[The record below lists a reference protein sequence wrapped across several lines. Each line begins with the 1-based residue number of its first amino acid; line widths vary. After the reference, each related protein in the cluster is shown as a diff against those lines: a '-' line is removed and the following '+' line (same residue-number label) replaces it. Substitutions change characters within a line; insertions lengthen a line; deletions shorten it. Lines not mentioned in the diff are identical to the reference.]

1 VKIHPSGDGGESAF
15 SALQRFVL
23 RESGGRSS
31 RDARPALCRDVAD
44 GKERQDVPPGVRRG
58 TPRRARKLA
67 VVAAEE
73 IPIVDRIDAV
83 VVGAGAVGL
92 AVARALALHG
102 RETLVLEADAG
113 IGNGTSSR
121 NSEVIHAGIYD
132 APGSLK
138 ATLCVAGRR
147 LLYPYCEARGVG
159 HRRCGKL
166 VVASTPAQVD
176 LLRAIEQRALGN
188 GVEGLR
194 MLGGAEARELE
205 PALQVEAALHST
217 VTGIVDS
224 HALMLAYLGDLENAG
239 AGLVLRS
246 PLESAVV
253 RGDGFVLRVGGATP
267 LEIEA
272 GVLVNAAGLHAQALA
287 RRIEGLD
294 PAHVPHAWFAKGNYY
309 ALAGRSPFSRL
320 IYPVP
325 EPGGLGVHLTLDL
338 AGQAR
343 FGPDVEW
350 LATGAPEG
358 IDYAVD
364 PARSDAFYASI
375 RRYWPGLRDGSLAP
389 AYSGVRPKLQGPGE
403 PVRDFM
409 LQGPEAHG
417 VAGLVNLFGIE
428 SPGLTASLA
437 IASEVL
443 RRLDR

>member
-1 VKIHPSGDGGESAF
+1 
-15 SALQRFVL
+15 L
-23 RESGGRSS
+23 
-31 RDARPALCRDVAD
+31 
-44 GKERQDVPPGVRRG
+44 
-58 TPRRARKLA
+58 
-67 VVAAEE
+67 
-73 IPIVDRIDAV
+73 DRIDAV
-83 VVGAGAVGL
+83 VVGAGVVGL
-92 AVARALALHG
+92 AVARELALHG
-102 RETLVLEADAG
+102 RETLVLEAEASIGSG
-113 IGNGTSSR
+113 ISSR

-147 LLYPYCEARGVG
+147 LLYPYCESRGVG

-166 VVASTPAQVD
+166 VVASTPAQAET
-176 LLRAIEQRALGN
+176 LRTIERRAVAN

-194 MLGGAEARELE
+194 WLGGAEARAFE
-205 PALQVEAALHST
+205 PALQGEAALLST
-217 VTGIVDS
+217 VSGIIDS
-224 HALMLAYLGDLENAG
+224 HALMLAYLGDLERSGG
-239 AGLVLRS
+239 ALVLRS

-253 RGDGFVLRVGGATP
+253 RRGDFVLRVGGAAP

-272 GVLVNAAGLHAQALA
+272 GLLVNAAGLHAPALA
-287 RRIEGLD
+287 GRIDGLD
-294 PAHVPHAWFAKGNYY
+294 RQHIPRPWFAKGNYY
-309 ALAGRSPFSRL
+309 ALSGRSPFTHL
-320 IYPVP
+320 VYPVP

-338 AGQAR
+338 GGQAR

-350 LATGAPEG
+350 LDGESPES

-364 PARSDAFYASI
+364 PARSVAFYTAI

-417 VAGLVNLFGIE
+417 VIGLINLFGVE

-437 IASEVL
+437 IAADVR
-443 RRLDR
+443 RRLGV